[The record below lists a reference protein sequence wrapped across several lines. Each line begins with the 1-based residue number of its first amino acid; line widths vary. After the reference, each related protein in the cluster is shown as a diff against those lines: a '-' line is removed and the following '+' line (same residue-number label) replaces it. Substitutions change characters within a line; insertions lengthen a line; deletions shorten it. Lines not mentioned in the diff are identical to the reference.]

1 MPAEI
6 PLSNPLTTPDDH
18 RVINELLRSHGLSG
32 STNRKDLELILTQ
45 TTSRHHAATF
55 ASSEQALSVLL
66 DAVGVNGE
74 REIVVPA
81 LGDTAILRAIRR
93 VGGIPQFADCDPGT
107 LVPTADTVERCISP
121 STAAVTASHG
131 DGWGTGLPA
140 IVATCARNE
149 VPFLELV
156 GTRLGSSCGA
166 APAGSLGHA
175 AFIDLSQRGIVSTGE
190 GAAIVTDNER
200 LAKACRPDHYNE
212 SLCPHRPDEMA
223 ELNAAVGL
231 SQIRR
236 LGATVEACTDAA
248 ETYTIFLSRM
258 PELLLPATTPE
269 AVSCWS
275 RYVIRLDETFSL
287 EDRDEII
294 RGMERHD
301 IAAAPGLTH
310 LPSAWD
316 PALATTCPVAAAT
329 APRTIA
335 LPIHPALTRRDVE
348 LICQTLQ
355 LMVQRAT
362 FRRSA

>member
-1 MPAEI
+1 MI
-6 PLSNPLTTPDDH
+6 D
-18 RVINELLRSHGLSG
+18 ELLRSHGLSG
-32 STNRKDLELILTQ
+32 SDNREQLESDLAQATG
-45 TTSRHHAATF
+45 RHHAVAL

-66 DAVGVNGE
+66 HAAGLSDE

-93 VGGIPQFADCDPGT
+93 IGGTPHFADCDPGT
-107 LVPTADTVERCISP
+107 LVPTADTVERCVSP
-121 STAAVTASHG
+121 STAAVAASHG

-140 IVATCARNE
+140 IAATCARNE
-149 VPFLELV
+149 IPFLELV
-156 GTRLGSSCGA
+156 GTRLGSSCGS
-166 APAGSLGHA
+166 APAGSLGRA

-190 GAAIVTDNER
+190 GAAIVTDDEH
-200 LAKACRPDHYNE
+200 LANACRPDHYNHA
-212 SLCPHRPDEMA
+212 LCPHRADAMA
-223 ELNAAVGL
+223 ELNATVGL
-231 SQIRR
+231 AQLRR
-236 LGATVEACTDAA
+236 LRSTVEACTDAA

-275 RYVIRLDETFSL
+275 RYVIRLDETFSVD
-287 EDRDEII
+287 DRDEII
-294 RGMERHD
+294 RGMGRHD
-301 IAAAPGLTH
+301 IEAAAGLTH

-316 PALATTCPVAAAT
+316 PALRATCPVAAAT
-329 APRTIA
+329 ASRTIA